1 MIEDKSAV
9 RSAAALKA
17 WDTRK
22 GLDEHQYKVRT
33 PHFPVYSTVN
43 KMLAVLPGVPRATL
57 ISMIRIIG
65 EQTGT
70 PQNPVDWSEPDTWIN
85 ERLSGDEADLAQRIW
100 VKTGRTVNPR
110 HIYGAYFF
118 INRYQL
124 LALDDGGVYRLSERG
139 QAFLDNDAK
148 VVRELDEAEGLPQL
162 LAILATKTRARRGDL
177 LTDWGEFLLEH
188 SRSSTPATFK
198 STLSYRLLNLIER
211 GLAARE
217 GNAYV
222 ITSQGMAYA
231 TSVTR
236 TNNDPRRE
244 VLRAITE
251 FNKDQR
257 ENLREQL
264 QILHPYRFEHLVRDL
279 LEAMGYED
287 VVVTKE
293 SGDKGVD
300 VVATVQFGITTITEV
315 VQVKR
320 HQANIQR
327 STLDQL
333 RGALPYHK
341 AIRGTLITVG
351 GFSKGCTEAA
361 LYPGAAPIGLIDGEK
376 LLDLL
381 IDHEIGIRKRDAT
394 LYEVDEDFFESQAG
408 DAGAAKLTGAEVAD
422 ELGEV

>member
-1 MIEDKSAV
+1 MSENETTA
-9 RSAAALKA
+9 RSIAAMKA
-17 WDTRK
+17 WNTRK
-22 GLDEHQYKVRT
+22 GIGDHKNKVRT
-33 PHFPVYSTVN
+33 PHFPVYSTVR
-43 KMLAVLPGVPRATL
+43 KLLAILPGVPKTTL
-57 ISMIRIIG
+57 VLMIRTID

-85 ERLSGDEADLAQRIW
+85 ERLSGDEADLARRIW
-100 VKTGRTVNPR
+100 VETGRTVNPR
-110 HIYGAYFF
+110 HIYGGYFF
-118 INRYQL
+118 INRYEL
-124 LALDDGGVYRLSERG
+124 LMPDSGGVYRLSERG
-139 QAFLDNDAK
+139 QAFLDHDSE

-162 LAILATKTRARRGDL
+162 LAILATKTRAKRGDL

-188 SRSSTPATFK
+188 SRSGTPATFK
-198 STLSYRLLNLIER
+198 STLSYRLLNLVER
-211 GLAARE
+211 GLVARD
-217 GNAYV
+217 GNAYI
-222 ITSQGMAYA
+222 ITPQGMAYA
-231 TSVTR
+231 ASVTKIDD
-236 TNNDPRRE
+236 DPKRE

-251 FNKDQR
+251 FNNNQR
-257 ENLREQL
+257 EALREQL
-264 QILHPYRFEHLVRDL
+264 KLMHPYRFEHLVRDL
-279 LEAMGYED
+279 LEAMGYDD

-320 HQANIQR
+320 HQANILR
-327 STLDQL
+327 ATLDQL

-381 IDHEIGIRKRDAT
+381 IEHKIGVKKRDIA
-394 LYEVDEDFFESQAG
+394 LYEMDEDFFLPPDDSGPEAELAHEEA
-408 DAGAAKLTGAEVAD
+408 DAME
-422 ELGEV
+422 EL